1 MASSR
6 LGGGALC
13 GVGEDFLF
21 RVGESAAGEACRRW
35 LVCPPLR
42 GAVGGATVGC
52 VAFILPLG
60 MVVALTIG
68 GASKSREE
76 DKRGRRRMDGRVCA
90 SIP

>member
-1 MASSR
+1 MRRAVV
-6 LGGGALC
+6 GWYAHLC
-13 GVGEDFLF
+13 
-21 RVGESAAGEACRRW
+21 
-35 LVCPPLR
+35 R
-42 GAVGGATVGC
+42 GAVGGAAVGC